1 MTPSPPEG
9 LNWPH
14 RTITALAR
22 ALPKCRF
29 DFVNAGQ
36 PGFGTETIARLYD
49 ARLRRLEPD
58 IAVILPGDI
67 NQDLRLAGQEAGGST
82 PATMSPRCWPQISVL
97 WAKVEKNFRII
108 ELQRGAFSRT
118 GKVRL
123 ELSAMADRFSARLA
137 KLATMLRKDRVTLLV
152 AKIGSQLRPGQTPR
166 KQVQAAI
173 TTLFYMPKVALP
185 DIIATRLR
193 FNELIDSLAPPNGFE
208 VLESALGVP
217 AEPINYADSVHFTPK
232 GLRSHGP
239 GHGG

>member
-1 MTPSPPEG
+1 M
-9 LNWPH
+9 
-14 RTITALAR
+14 
-22 ALPKCRF
+22 PKCRF

-67 NQDLRLAGQEAGGST
+67 NQDLDWLVKKQGFDTRHYVPSMLA
-82 PATMSPRCWPQISVL
+82 QISVL

-232 GLRSHGP
+232 GSDLMARATAAEMLASP
-239 GHGG
+239 GVRRRLAKRGCHVP